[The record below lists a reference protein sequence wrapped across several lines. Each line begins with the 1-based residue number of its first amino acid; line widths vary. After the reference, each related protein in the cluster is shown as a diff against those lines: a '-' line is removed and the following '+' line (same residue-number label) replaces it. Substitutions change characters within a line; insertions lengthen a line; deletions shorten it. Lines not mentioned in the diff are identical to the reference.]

1 MTESEMFEKFP
12 LARFQYQCTS
22 TNSNINSETVYIDHY
37 IIIDIKTKL
46 IVSNVTKTEDCT
58 DINNVT
64 IFWNE

>member
-22 TNSNINSETVYIDHY
+22 NSNINSETVYIDHY

-46 IVSNVTKTEDCT
+46 IVSNVTKTEDYL
-58 DINNVT
+58 I
-64 IFWNE
+64 